1 MTELYINKKKVDLSK
16 EIAIL
21 LSKTRTDY
29 INPTVVKNSF
39 SKTVTLPGTNS
50 NNALFNE
57 IWMLDRTQWTGAFN
71 PSKRVDFELITDGTL
86 DEMGYAKL
94 NKISK
99 SNGIYNYDITLYGEI
114 GNILYTLSYDIDETT
129 QEITDLTLGDLIYE
143 QALNFTI
150 SKQIVN
156 NAWIALKNNTENIYQ
171 TLNFAPA
178 YNGTPKANKFDA
190 TKVWVAELSDAD
202 ITMWGTG
209 RTKWDGEDRLGMPK
223 EKTVDN
229 KTYKTLSTM
238 ISGME
243 PNDHY
248 GLIEL
253 PDAVTDLEIR
263 DFRSYLLRPVLR
275 LSKIFEAIDRYIYKK
290 KEWHLILDD
299 PFFLQSDYKDAW
311 VTLNMLYEINPD
323 VESYTQFLQ
332 KDLLSKTA
340 APFKYLVSFCKMY
353 GLYLDIDVT
362 KKTLTLRSLKNFFND
377 KTENLVV
384 NEGSTVSI
392 DPLSF
397 NKASYTFDF
406 GESKDADFI
415 KKYNDIHEVPYGS
428 KKVNTGYQFD
438 SSTDKYIKD
447 NIFKNATDAIE
458 QSPYYRF
465 SQNYPASLC
474 DDDSAYIGAKELKY
488 TLFADGRADDTET
501 DRYTATILRGNN
513 TGLYYI
519 APRITWGGLQAGVY
533 QDDYPKVQLHNDKNE
548 SVDGSNIIIYF
559 RGMTATNVAKPY
571 YDVSSKKMTWMTDS
585 TVNSN
590 TFYNLSDDNPVL
602 KRAIG
607 KNCWINNVQP
617 DVGYG
622 APGTALVIKEIPN
635 FTREDYSYE
644 SPALLF
650 QDGNFQSFS
659 IEKVNGCT
667 ASAGPFGTFSVINAS
682 NASGST
688 SGVSVYF
695 YHPTE
700 LQADHKYLI
709 LASVNIEQSYVG
721 DLFTKYA
728 GAEATTNELIDH
740 LDIDA
745 GGRYA
750 VTGSVMRSHTSS
762 SHKLFPCKMCG
773 PNKRTYNMSVR
784 WFVIYDLTLL
794 GIEDRV
800 NTVKD
805 GISIMG
811 VPTDEDS
818 FMGTPYSMITSH
830 DFSTPVEI
838 YVPNT
843 FAVPGRDIY
852 DRYWKEYIAD
862 LYSIDTRVLT
872 AEIQLEDIHD
882 SFKKFYWYNNALW
895 CLSSITDW
903 NPETKICKATLL
915 KVNDKGNYTDYMDI
929 IPATFNAPYE
939 GAELDL
945 TFIKNGDAATVTW
958 TSNNEW
964 IHDLNNA
971 KSGQFSEDSYTFV
984 IDANSGTSHRTGT
997 ITFNWKGKTYM
1008 YIITQDGIFLANVVV
1023 IGGTCNYT
1031 LSTTTFSPGDKITLT
1046 MTPGDHEHIVSVY
1059 ANKEDVTNS
1068 IQNGSLSYTAKNENV
1083 TFYINIDHDPVYD
1096 IDIENKDPE
1105 DGDITITTPEDEPV
1119 IGPVFQGDTIVMHF
1133 NPKPHWHVSVFTID
1147 GVSHIDEIVDNRYV
1161 LENVQSRP
1169 NIVVEYA
1176 EDPMFD
1182 INIINMDPTL
1192 GSVSAISTE
1201 GRRDRVYLHE
1211 NVVVTFS
1218 LIPLTDVYSFK
1229 INGKEHVSEISNNQ
1243 YTIRDVK
1250 STQNIFVEIHT
1261 RELYNVF
1268 INTVEPIR
1276 AGNITTA
1283 TPSENIEY
1291 GQSTTIAFT
1300 PKDSYWRVES
1310 LMVDGVEHVGDIVNN
1325 KYVHRV
1331 TQNTYITVR
1340 WSADPVSLTINATPD
1355 DVTITMN
1362 LNEN

>member
-16 EIAIL
+16 EISIL

-86 DEMGYAKL
+86 DEMGYVKL

-129 QEITDLTLGDLIYE
+129 QEVTNLTLGDLIYE
-143 QALNFTI
+143 QPLNFSI
-150 SKQIVN
+150 SKQMVN
-156 NAWIALKNNTENIYQ
+156 NAWTALKNNTENIYQ

-178 YNGTPKANKFDA
+178 YNGKPNANKFDA
-190 TKVWVAELSDAD
+190 AKVWVAESPDAD

-209 RTKWDGEDRLGMPK
+209 RTKWDGEYRLGMPK
-223 EKTVDN
+223 EKTVNDV
-229 KTYKTLSTM
+229 TYKTLSTM
-238 ISGME
+238 ISKMD

-248 GLIEL
+248 GLVEL
-253 PDAVTDLEIR
+253 PDAVTDLEMR

-332 KDLLSKTA
+332 KDFLSKTA

-362 KKTLTLRSLKNFFND
+362 TKTLTLRSMKNFFND
-377 KTENLVV
+377 KTENLIV
-384 NEGSTVSI
+384 NEGSEVSI

-415 KKYNDIHEVPYGS
+415 KKYNDTHEIPYGS
-428 KKVNTGYQFD
+428 KKINTGYQFD
-438 SSTDKYIKD
+438 NSTDKYIKD

-458 QSPYYRF
+458 QSPYYKF
-465 SQNYPASLC
+465 SPNYPSPLC
-474 DDDSAYIGAKELKY
+474 DDDSAYLGAKELKY
-488 TLFADGRADDTET
+488 TLFKDAKADDTES
-501 DRYTATILRGNN
+501 DRYTATIQRGNN
-513 TGLYYI
+513 VGLYYI
-519 APRITWGGLQAGVY
+519 TPRITWGGLQAGVY

-548 SVDGSNIIIYF
+548 SVDGSNVIIYF
-559 RGMTATNVAKPY
+559 RGMTTTKIAKPY
-571 YDVSSKKMTWMTDS
+571 YDSSSKKMLWVTDD

-590 TFYNLSDDNPVL
+590 TFYNLTDDNPIL

-607 KNCWINNVQP
+607 KNCWINNAQP
-617 DVGYG
+617 DVGIG
-622 APGTALVIKEIPN
+622 SMGTALVVKEIPN
-635 FTREDYSYE
+635 FTREDYSFG
-644 SPALLF
+644 SPAYF
-650 QDGNFQSFS
+650 FYDRNFQNLV
-659 IEKVNGCT
+659 IEKVNGC
-667 ASAGPFGTFSVINAS
+667 SVIAGTYPNLNSIAAT
-682 NASGST
+682 NVNGT
-688 SGVSVYF
+688 SGGPVFF
-695 YHPTE
+695 YHPTSM
-700 LQADHKYLI
+700 QADHKYLI
-709 LASVNIEQSYVG
+709 LASVIIEQTNIN
-721 DLFTKYA
+721 DLYTKYA
-728 GAEATTNELIDH
+728 GAEATPGELIDH
-740 LDIDA
+740 LDIST
-745 GGRYA
+745 GGHYV
-750 VTGSVMRSHTSS
+750 VTGSVMRSLTSS
-762 SHKLFPCKMCG
+762 SHNLFPCKMCG
-773 PNKRTYNMSVR
+773 PDKRTYDMTVR

-800 NTVKD
+800 NTVKE
-805 GISIMG
+805 GISVFG
-811 VPTDEDS
+811 VPTEEDS
-818 FMGTPYSMITSH
+818 FMGTPYSMKTSH
-830 DFSTPVEI
+830 DFSTPTEI
-838 YVPNT
+838 YVPST
-843 FAVPGRDIY
+843 YTTPGRDIY

-862 LYSIDTRVLT
+862 LYSIDTRVLS

-903 NPETKICKATLL
+903 NPETKICKAKLL

-945 TFIKNGDAATVTW
+945 TFIKNGTASAVTW
-958 TSNNEW
+958 TSNNTW
-964 IHDLNNA
+964 IHDLNNGQ
-971 KSGQFSEDSYTFV
+971 SGQFSEDSYTFV
-984 IDANSGTSHRTGT
+984 IDANSGTSPRAGT

-1008 YIITQDGIFLANVVV
+1008 YIITQDGIFTANVVV
-1023 IGGTCNYT
+1023 IGGTCDYT

-1083 TFYINIDHDPVYD
+1083 TFYINIDHDPAYD
-1096 IDIENKDPE
+1096 IDIENKDPD
-1105 DGDITITTPEDEPV
+1105 DGNITITTPEDEPV
-1119 IGPVFQGDTIVMHF
+1119 IGPVFQGETIVINF

-1147 GVSHIDEIVDNRYV
+1147 GVSHIDEIVDNKYV
-1161 LENVQSRP
+1161 LKNVQSRP

-1182 INIINMDPTL
+1182 INIINMDPAL

-1201 GRRDRVYLHE
+1201 GRRNRVYLHE

-1218 LIPLTDVYSFK
+1218 PIGRNVVETFT
-1229 INGKEHVSEISNNQ
+1229 INGVEYVNEISNNQ
-1243 YTIRDVK
+1243 YIIRDVIENK
-1250 STQNIFVEIHT
+1250 NI
-1261 RELYNVF
+1261 
-1268 INTVEPIR
+1268 
-1276 AGNITTA
+1276 
-1283 TPSENIEY
+1283 
-1291 GQSTTIAFT
+1291 
-1300 PKDSYWRVES
+1300 
-1310 LMVDGVEHVGDIVNN
+1310 IVNFRPEGVYLN
-1325 KYVHRV
+1325 VVV
-1331 TQNTYITVR
+1331 TNTDNAIIT
-1340 WSADPVSLTINATPD
+1340 IEN
-1355 DVTITMN
+1355 N
-1362 LNEN
+1362 L

>member
-1 MTELYINKKKVDLSK
+1 MTELYINKKKVDLGE

-71 PSKRVDFELITDGTL
+71 PSKRVEFELITDGTL
-86 DEMGYAKL
+86 DEMGYVKL

-99 SNGIYNYDITLYGEI
+99 SNGIYNYDITLYGEV
-114 GNILYTLSYDIDETT
+114 GNILYTLSYDINETT
-129 QEITDLTLGDLIYE
+129 QEVTNLTLGDLIYE
-143 QALNFTI
+143 QPLNFTI

-156 NAWIALKNNTENIYQ
+156 NAWTALKNNTENIYQ

-190 TKVWVAELSDAD
+190 AKVWVAEFSDAD
-202 ITMWGTG
+202 VTMWGTG

-229 KTYKTLSTM
+229 VTYKTLSTM
-238 ISGME
+238 ISNMD

-362 KKTLTLRSLKNFFND
+362 TKTLTLRSLKNFFND
-377 KTENLVV
+377 KTENLIV
-384 NEGSTVSI
+384 NEGSEVSI

-415 KKYNDIHEVPYGS
+415 KKYNDTHEIPYGS
-428 KKVNTGYQFD
+428 KKINTGYQFD
-438 SSTDKYIKD
+438 NSTDKYIKD
-447 NIFKNATDAIE
+447 NIFKNATDALE
-458 QSPYYRF
+458 QSPYYKF
-465 SQNYPASLC
+465 SPNYPASLC
-474 DDDSAYIGAKELKY
+474 DDDSAYLGAKELKY
-488 TLFADGRADDTET
+488 TLFKDAKADDTES
-501 DRYTATILRGNN
+501 DRYTATIQRGNN

-548 SVDGSNIIIYF
+548 SVDGSNVIIYF
-559 RGMTATNVAKPY
+559 RGMTTTNVAKPR
-571 YDVSSKKMTWMTDS
+571 YDSSSKKMLWTTDS

-590 TFYNLSDDNPVL
+590 TFYNLTDDSPVL

-607 KNCWINNVQP
+607 KNCWINNAQP

-622 APGTALVIKEIPN
+622 SPGSALVIKEIPN
-635 FTREDYSYE
+635 FTREDYSYGDT
-644 SPALLF
+644 STLF
-650 QDGNFQSFS
+650 QDRNFQSFS
-659 IEKVNGCT
+659 IEKVNGC
-667 ASAGPFGTFSVINAS
+667 SVIAGTYPNLNSIAATNA
-682 NASGST
+682 NGT
-688 SGVSVYF
+688 TGGVSVYF
-695 YHPTE
+695 YHPTPM
-700 LQADHKYLI
+700 QADHKYLI
-709 LASVNIEQSYVG
+709 LASVNIEQSYVN

-740 LDIDA
+740 LDIDT
-745 GGRYA
+745 GGRYV

-762 SHKLFPCKMCG
+762 SHNLFPCKMCG
-773 PNKRTYNMSVR
+773 PDKRTYDITVR
-784 WFVIYDLTLL
+784 WFVVYDLTLL
-794 GIEDRV
+794 GLEDRV
-800 NTVKD
+800 NTVSE
-805 GISIMG
+805 GISVFGI
-811 VPTDEDS
+811 PTEEDS

-830 DFSTPVEI
+830 DFSTPTEI
-838 YVPNT
+838 YIPST
-843 FAVPGRDIY
+843 YTIPGRDIY

-862 LYSIDTRVLT
+862 LYSVDTRVMT

-895 CLSSITDW
+895 VLSSITDW

-939 GAELDL
+939 GAELNL
-945 TFIKNGDAATVTW
+945 TFIKKGNATAVTW
-958 TSNNEW
+958 TSNNTW
-964 IHDLNNA
+964 IHNPNNRQ
-971 KSGQFSEDSYTFV
+971 SGQFSENSYTFV

-997 ITFNWKGKTYM
+997 ITFNWNGKEYVYT
-1008 YIITQDGIFLANVVV
+1008 ITQDGLFVANAVV

-1046 MTPGDHEHIVSVY
+1046 MTPGAHEHIISVY

-1068 IQNGSLSYTAKNENV
+1068 IRNNSLSYTAKNENV
-1083 TFYINIDHDPVYD
+1083 TFYINVDHDPVYA
-1096 IDIENKDPE
+1096 IDIENKNPN
-1105 DGDITITTPEDEPV
+1105 GGRTIITPES
-1119 IGPVFQGDTIVMHF
+1119 PVFEGDTVVINFLPNSHYNIRM
-1133 NPKPHWHVSVFTID
+1133 FTIN
-1147 GVSHIDEIVDNRYV
+1147 GVSHIDEIVDGRYV
-1161 LENVQSRP
+1161 IENVHSRL

-1176 EDPMFD
+1176 GDPMFN
-1182 INIINMDPTL
+1182 INIINMDPAL

-1201 GRRDRVYLHE
+1201 GRRNRVYLHE

-1218 LIPLTDVYSFK
+1218 PIGGNTIETFT
-1229 INGKEHVSEISNNQ
+1229 INGKDHVNEIRNNQ
-1243 YTIRDVK
+1243 YIIRDVTENK
-1250 STQNIFVEIHT
+1250 NIIVDFRQETSYLEVVVT
-1261 RELYNVF
+1261 
-1268 INTVEPIR
+1268 NTNNAI
-1276 AGNITTA
+1276 ITI
-1283 TPSENIEY
+1283 EN
-1291 GQSTTIAFT
+1291 
-1300 PKDSYWRVES
+1300 
-1310 LMVDGVEHVGDIVNN
+1310 
-1325 KYVHRV
+1325 
-1331 TQNTYITVR
+1331 
-1340 WSADPVSLTINATPD
+1340 
-1355 DVTITMN
+1355 N
-1362 LNEN
+1362 L